1 MRDVKRDIQLV
12 DLDQIEEGK
21 LWNWITHLSGTS
33 ERSVDLSSLE
43 GDGQVNGLVLQE
55 GEADLILRVS

>member
-1 MRDVKRDIQLV
+1 MPRDIQFL

-43 GDGQVNGLVLQE
+43 GDRQVDGLVLQE
-55 GEADLILRVS
+55 RKAHLILEKLAL

>member
-1 MRDVKRDIQLV
+1 MSSSRDYQLV

-21 LWNWITHLSGTS
+21 LRNWITHLSGTS

-55 GEADLILRVS
+55 GEADLILWAS